1 MADHLD
7 DFFAK
12 KDRKKAKGKKFTTTD
27 EVAKKLEETGKRVEK
42 PKPKEKP
49 VNPEGEESQHTEDED
64 EWKEFE
70 EEKKDYSGL
79 KIGHLTVNDTVH
91 AQSDDERGNF
101 EVNSD
106 GEPCEGGKNTG
117 PWNKS
122 ADVPKEA
129 PDAVPTQPA
138 APPAATAAATA
149 TATAATAAATTTT
162 AAAAAA
168 STGSSYKAP
177 HLRNQPTF
185 ASPRPRGRNIAP
197 DISSEEYFPTLNS
210 KPQPQNN
217 GSGPWGAR
225 RRRDEG
231 AFEEVR
237 NRGGSRYNVPDSQA
251 QTPKLSL
258 GNKYGALSQDQS

>member
-1 MADHLD
+1 MADLD

-12 KDRKKAKGKKFTTTD
+12 KDRKKAKGKKGFATTD

-42 PKPKEKP
+42 PKPKDKP
-49 VNPEGEESQHTEDED
+49 PNPEGEESQHTEDED

-79 KIGHLTVNDTVH
+79 KIGHLTINDSVD
-91 AQSDDERGNF
+91 AELNDERGTF

-106 GEPCEGGKNTG
+106 GETVEVGTKYTG
-117 PWNKS
+117 PWKKPDLS
-122 ADVPKEA
+122 SEGPEVA
-129 PDAVPTQPA
+129 PTPPA
-138 APPAATAAATA
+138 APPATAAATA
-149 TATAATAAATTTT
+149 ATATVAA

-185 ASPRPRGRNIAP
+185 ASPRPRGRNVAP
-197 DISSEEYFPTLNS
+197 DINSEEYFPTLNS
-210 KPQPQNN
+210 KPPQQNN
-217 GSGPWGAR
+217 GSAPWGR

-237 NRGGSRYNVPDSQA
+237 NRGGSRSYNVPESQA

>member
-1 MADHLD
+1 MTDLD

-12 KDRKKAKGKKFTTTD
+12 KDRKKAKGKKFATTD
-27 EVAKKLEETGKRVEK
+27 EVAKKLEETGKRIEK

-49 VNPEGEESQHTEDED
+49 ANPEGEESQHTEDED

-79 KIGHLTVNDTVH
+79 KIGVLTVNDSID
-91 AQSDDERGNF
+91 AESDDERGTF
-101 EVNSD
+101 EISSD
-106 GEPCEGGKNTG
+106 GESGEGGTKYTG
-117 PWNKS
+117 PWKKP
-122 ADVPKEA
+122 DLPPEA
-129 PDAVPTQPA
+129 PEVVPTPP
-138 APPAATAAATA
+138 APP
-149 TATAATAAATTTT
+149 
-162 AAAAAA
+162 AAAA

-185 ASPRPRGRNIAP
+185 ASPRPRGRNVAP
-197 DISSEEYFPTLNS
+197 DINSEEYFPTLNA
-210 KPQPQNN
+210 KPQQNN
-217 GSGPWGAR
+217 GSSPWGR

-231 AFEEVR
+231 VFEEVR
-237 NRGGSRYNVPDSQA
+237 NRGGSRSYNVPDSQA